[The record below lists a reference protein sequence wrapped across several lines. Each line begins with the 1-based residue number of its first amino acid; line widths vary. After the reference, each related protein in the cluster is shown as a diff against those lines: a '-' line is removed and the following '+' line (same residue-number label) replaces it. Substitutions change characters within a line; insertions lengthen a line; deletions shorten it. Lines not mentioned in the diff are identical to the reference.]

1 MNLSTQLRRFS
12 LQHQLLPPHGTIVV
26 GVSGGADSLCLLH
39 VLKALSPEFDLR
51 LHVAHLDHQ
60 LRGADSQADADFVR
74 NIAQQWN
81 LPCTI
86 DSRDVHSFAHHYKL
100 SLEEAARQVRYS
112 FLLEVAL
119 AQRSATIA
127 VAHHADDQTETVLMH
142 FLRGS
147 GLAGL
152 RGMLPKMLISDLRL
166 LTPALHPQRGAS
178 VDRSTKQ
185 QSAIHNQQSK
195 IYLVRPLLDTP
206 RAAIDEYC
214 QQHHLQPRIDATN
227 ADTTYFRNRL
237 RHDLLPILATYN
249 PNIRSV
255 LRHTAEVITADYE
268 TLLAHTNF
276 AWDMTIVAESDAAIT
291 FSLPLWRE
299 QPIGTQRA
307 LLRRAIQ
314 QLRPPLRDIDFVHI
328 ENAIDLLSRAQTG
341 AQATLPQNLWLEVS
355 YETFTIAP
363 REELALPDWPLL
375 PERCAPLTVNVPGV
389 TPLPE
394 SDWVLE
400 ASLLS
405 GTAETAPTPSQSQ
418 RLRMEPAPLAKL
430 DLLSQFFATD
440 VPPVGGLTA
449 YLDAAT
455 LSDPLL
461 LRPRLSTDRF
471 HPQGMPAPVRLKD
484 WMINVKV
491 PRAMRDRLPLL
502 LAGDHIAWVPGF
514 RVGQPFIVTVA
525 TRQIVKFVFRKQ
537 EDSSLARN
545 A

>member
-1 MNLSTQLRRFS
+1 MNLITPLRRYI
-12 LQHQLLPPHGTIVV
+12 LKHQLLPHPGPIVV

-39 VLKALSPEFDLR
+39 ALKTLSPEFGLR

-60 LRGADSQADADFVR
+60 LRGADSQADANFVR
-74 NIAQQWN
+74 ELAQRWN
-81 LPCTI
+81 LPHTI
-86 DSRDVHSFAHHYKL
+86 ASRDVHGFAHHYKL

-119 AQRSATIA
+119 AQQSDTIA

-152 RGMLPKMLISDLRL
+152 RGMLPKMRIAELRMQNEDFITSIPL
-166 LTPALHPQRGAS
+166 AELKDIF
-178 VDRSTKQ
+178 V
-185 QSAIHNQQSK
+185 I
-195 IYLVRPLLDTP
+195 RPLLEIPRSAIEAYCLEQGLTP
-206 RAAIDEYC
+206 R
-214 QQHHLQPRIDATN
+214 LDASN

-237 RHDLLPILATYN
+237 RHELLPILETYN
-249 PNIRSV
+249 PNVRSV
-255 LRHTAEVITADYE
+255 LRHTADVIAADYE
-268 TLLAHTNF
+268 TLIAHTNF
-276 AWDMTIVAESDAAIT
+276 AWDMTIIAESEAAIT
-291 FSLPLWRE
+291 FSLPMWRE

-314 QLRPPLRDIDFVHI
+314 QLRPPLRDIDFIHI

-375 PERCAPLTVNVPGV
+375 PERCAPLIVNVPGV
-389 TPLPE
+389 MPLPE

-405 GTAETAPTPSQSQ
+405 ESDAPSS
-418 RLRMEPAPLAKL
+418 
-430 DLLSQFFATD
+430 
-440 VPPVGGLTA
+440 GLTA
-449 YLDAAT
+449 SLDAAT
-455 LSDPLL
+455 VSGQWLMRS
-461 LRPRLSTDRF
+461 RLSADRF

-491 PRAMRDRLPLL
+491 PRAIRDRLPLL
-502 LAGDHIAWVPGF
+502 LAGDQIVWVPGF
-514 RVGQPFIVTVA
+514 RVGQPFLVSKK
-525 TRQIVKFVFRKQ
+525 TRHLIKLVFRKTEHNDQ
-537 EDSSLARN
+537 TSNE
-545 A
+545 